1 MRDVFKRRVKKV
13 CPEPGAGRRR
23 PDLHSLRRTCATAL
37 DKVAPRSVVRAIL
50 GHGPREVTDL
60 YVSVTLEDELA
71 ALNRAALLIDGE
83 PRENVVPLVPSGPK
97 MAEPMGV
104 GSGA

>member
-1 MRDVFKRRVKKV
+1 MLPYFF
-13 CPEPGAGRRR
+13 C
-23 PDLHSLRRTCATAL
+23 
-37 DKVAPRSVVRAIL
+37 
-50 GHGPREVTDL
+50 HGPREVTDL

-83 PRENVVPLVPSGPK
+83 PRENVVPMVPAGAE
-97 MAEPMGV
+97 MAERMGV